1 MEKDRLRK
9 PAEALY
15 ESPRV
20 ECMEVCVE
28 AGFAGSLQGT
38 GNESYEEESGSWD
51 EV

>member
-1 MEKDRLRK
+1 MDRLQQL
-9 PAEALY
+9 AEPLY

-38 GNESYEEESGSWD
+38 GNESFEEEAGSWG